1 MVPGLEAAAKGDG
14 VFPFRGDFLVGPAPS
29 TRCRLVSWLT
39 IDNRKRRLD
48 ARPTCRLHMD
58 TNGSGFF
65 SGLSVDCKTF
75 EGESFH
81 DAMQGNAKHSEQIVH
96 FRVPRSD

>member
-14 VFPFRGDFLVGPAPS
+14 VFPFRGVFLVGPAPS
-29 TRCRLVSWLT
+29 TRCRLGSWLT
-39 IDNRKRRLD
+39 IDNRKLQLD
-48 ARPTCRLHMD
+48 ARPTYRLHMD
-58 TNGSGFF
+58 TNGSELFL
-65 SGLSVDCKTF
+65 GLSVDCKTF

-96 FRVPRSD
+96 FRVPHRY